1 VETAEARLDALSI
14 LERQVLWLSTAI
26 IHHANRVRPNPG
38 GMKVGGHQA
47 SSASM
52 VSIMTSLWF
61 GHLRSQD
68 RVSVKPHASPVLH
81 AINYLLGEL
90 DESYLP
96 TLRAFGGL
104 QSYPSRVKDPDPVDY
119 STGSVGIG
127 ATAPIWGAVARR
139 YLGSHFPGDEATP
152 RQYSLLGDAELDEGA
167 VWEAIVDPGV
177 AELGEIVWV
186 VDVNRQSLDRVVPLI
201 AAGRL
206 RGMFTAAGWQVITL
220 KYGRLLDKLFAQP
233 GGDAL
238 RYRIDAM
245 PNPEYQRLLRCHPDE
260 LRRRLPGGDESVAAL
275 IAGLDDAT
283 LAAAI
288 RNLGGH
294 DLAALDEAYNAI
306 DDDRPTLILA
316 YTIKGYGLPIE
327 GHPQNHSAL
336 LTAEQVNELAVQLGA
351 DADHPWRRWPAGTEA
366 AGLCAE
372 TARRLKRPPTPQTPQ
387 HVPPQVPTDLGR
399 TPTGVAT
406 TQAAL
411 GRTLLDLAREA
422 PEAAGRVV
430 TVSPDVSSSTNLG
443 GWVNKVGVWSARER
457 TDWFAD
463 DAETI
468 LHWREKPT
476 GQHIELGIAETNL
489 VGLLG
494 ELGATWSRWGQPLLP
509 IGVLY
514 DPFVER
520 ALEPWSFGIYAGG
533 QSILVG
539 TPSGVSLAPEGGA
552 HQSITTPSIGVEQP
566 GCTTY
571 EPAFALDTEWCLLAS
586 LARLGRAGGCSAYL
600 RLSTRPVSQK
610 LADVPADP
618 AARERRRRQ
627 VVAGAYPLRRE
638 GLAALSDDQ
647 LLGIIAATR
656 RMESRIAWTQ
666 LAAIREFAARRGAA
680 ARVGGPSR
688 SGRDGFAA
696 DELAC
701 ELHLTA
707 QSAVGQ
713 IAYACALAGRLPA
726 TFAALAA
733 GQLDPVHAR
742 IIEDEISILSPENA
756 AKADEELAR
765 KAGSLTYGQLRSLA
779 HRLVLKLD
787 PEAARKRKEAARRD
801 AHVRRFREASGNA
814 GMVARELPPDE
825 VLASWQHVEQRA
837 LDLRAAGR
845 RVVARAAGARCP
857 PLASPVGTYLRHH
870 AYRIPSRLGRFRSSL
885 LSWRGSWRLEPHEPG
900 GRRRGRHRV

>member
-1 VETAEARLDALSI
+1 MADIIQSPPQAGALDVLGEI
-14 LERQVLWLSTAI
+14 ERQVLWLSTAI
-26 IHHANRVRPNPG
+26 IDHANRVRPNPG

-52 VSIMTSLWF
+52 VSIMTALWF
-61 GHLRSQD
+61 GHLREQD

-96 TLRAFGGL
+96 TLRAFAGL

-127 ATAPIWGAVARR
+127 ATAPIWGAVASR
-139 YLGSHFPGDEATP
+139 YLGSHFQGTESPG

-167 VWEAIVDPGV
+167 VWEAVVDPGV
-177 AELGEIVWV
+177 AELGEVVWV

-201 AAGRL
+201 ATDRL

-220 KYGRLLDKLFAQP
+220 KYGRLLEDLFTRP

-238 RYRIDAM
+238 RHRIDAM
-245 PNPEYQRLLRCHPDE
+245 PNPEYQRLLRCDPAE
-260 LRRRLPGGDESVAAL
+260 LRRRLPAGDQALAGL
-275 IAGLDDAT
+275 IAGLDDPT
-283 LAAAI
+283 LTAAI

-294 DLAALDEAYNAI
+294 DLRSLNEAFAAI
-306 DDDRPTLILA
+306 DDGRPTLILA

-336 LTAEQVNELAVQLGA
+336 LTAGQMHELAAHLGT
-351 DADHPWRRWPAGTEA
+351 DADQPWRRFPPDSA
-366 AGLCAE
+366 AGRLCAQ
-372 TARRLKRPPTPQTPQ
+372 TTGRLKRPAIQQQAPPGIPQ
-387 HVPPQVPTDLGR
+387 DLGR

-411 GRTLLDLAREA
+411 GRALLDLTREA
-422 PEAAGRVV
+422 PAAAGRIV

-443 GWVNKVGVWSARER
+443 GWVNKVGVWSASER

-489 VGLLG
+489 VGLIG

-539 TPSGVSLAPEGGA
+539 TPSGVTLAPEGGA
-552 HQSITTPSIGVEQP
+552 HQSITTPSIGMEQP
-566 GCTTY
+566 GCVTY

-586 LARLGRAGGCSAYL
+586 LARLGRPGGSSAYL

-610 LADVPADP
+610 LAGVPADP
-618 AARERRRRQ
+618 AARDRRRRQ
-627 VVAGAYPLRRE
+627 VVAGAYPLLR
-638 GLAALSDDQ
+638 AAEPKVT
-647 LLGIIAATR
+647 IAA
-656 RMESRIAWTQ
+656 M
-666 LAAIREFAARRGAA
+666 GA
-680 ARVGGPSR
+680 VVP
-688 SGRDGFAA
+688 
-696 DELAC
+696 E
-701 ELHLTA
+701 
-707 QSAVGQ
+707 
-713 IAYACALAGRLPA
+713 
-726 TFAALAA
+726 ALAA
-733 GQLDPVHAR
+733 AERLAAAGTPADVVCVTSPGLLFQALRARQGLQAETETWILDQAFPATRATALVTVLDGHPHTLAFLATINRVPHAALGVAQFGQSGSVEDLYRYNGLDTDA
-742 IIEDEISILSPENA
+742 IIRA
-756 AKADEELAR
+756 
-765 KAGSLTYGQLRSLA
+765 
-779 HRLVLKLD
+779 
-787 PEAARKRKEAARRD
+787 
-801 AHVRRFREASGNA
+801 
-814 GMVARELPPDE
+814 
-825 VLASWQHVEQRA
+825 A
-837 LDLRAAGR
+837 LDLVDR
-845 RVVARAAGARCP
+845 
-857 PLASPVGTYLRHH
+857 
-870 AYRIPSRLGRFRSSL
+870 
-885 LSWRGSWRLEPHEPG
+885 
-900 GRRRGRHRV
+900 